1 MKLGTAPAP
10 LWKFYRKTQPHSCY
24 ICAEGPGPSR
34 PMLALWQFHLSEL
47 LWSVDSAGFWGFFC
61 VCPRP
66 PPHSFPIFRRIAQA
80 PPNVWLWVTA
90 SASISSWLKPLRGQL
105 CWAPICKYSKI
116 ALFWVVSSL
125 SCHGP
130 QVRLVIAWAFPQI
143 LLCLLSLHIL

>member
-1 MKLGTAPAP
+1 VQRAWVHPVPCL
-10 LWKFYRKTQPHSCY
+10 
-24 ICAEGPGPSR
+24 
-34 PMLALWQFHLSEL
+34 LSGSFISL
-47 LWSVDSAGFWGFFC
+47 SSFGQLILRVFGFFFLC
-61 VCPRP
+61 VLDP
-66 PPHSFPIFRRIAQA
+66 PSFLSHLPFPARIAQA

-105 CWAPICKYSKI
+105 CWAPICKYSRI